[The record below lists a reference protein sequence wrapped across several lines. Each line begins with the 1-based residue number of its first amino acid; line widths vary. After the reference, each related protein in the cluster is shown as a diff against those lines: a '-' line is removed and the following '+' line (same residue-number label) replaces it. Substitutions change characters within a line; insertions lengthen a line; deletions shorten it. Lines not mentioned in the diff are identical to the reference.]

1 MFLHLGS
8 DVVVNEKNI
17 IGIFDLDNTSS
28 SKITQEFLKNSTKF
42 DEVINVSEQ
51 DLPKSFVVCEEN
63 KKRNIY
69 ISPIASRTLKKR
81 SEISDMNYF

>member
-8 DVVVNEKNI
+8 DMVVKENEI

-28 SKITQEFLKNSTKF
+28 SKLSQDFLRNSTKNE
-42 DEVINVSEQ
+42 EVINVSEE
-51 DLPKSFVVCEEN
+51 DLPKSFVVTERKG
-63 KKRNIY
+63 KKRVY